1 MESILEYINDHPQ
14 KKNMQIIVIDE
25 PEYPGIIRNQ
35 KVAVINQMPKKI
47 GRIAAE
53 QLLDQIMNNAA
64 PKKITTEYY
73 LNFND

>member
-1 MESILEYINDHPQ
+1 
-14 KKNMQIIVIDE
+14 MQIIVIDE

-64 PKKITTEYY
+64 PKKSRPNII
-73 LNFND
+73 